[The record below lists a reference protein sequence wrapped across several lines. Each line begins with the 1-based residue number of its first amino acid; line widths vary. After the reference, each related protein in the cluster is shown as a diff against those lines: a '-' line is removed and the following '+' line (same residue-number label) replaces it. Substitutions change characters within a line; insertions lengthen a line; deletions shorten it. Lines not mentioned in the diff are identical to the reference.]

1 MRTGAMERF
10 ETMRRSG
17 WLAVI
22 AVTVGAVPAHAQRDS
37 TVLRPTR
44 FEVRLEAIAKQL
56 EVRRDIEI
64 RLTRQLQELEQVL
77 RAASVEEVRTRAART
92 IDQLRADFARNE
104 ADRLMIVRQLD
115 SVCVQDQKPQGWIGV
130 VFNGPARVEKVGDG
144 PEIYQYLEYPVV
156 ESVEPGSPA
165 YKAGLRAGDVVLRLA
180 DSDLRERIVIASLLT
195 PGALVP
201 IRVRRDGLPK
211 SVNVV
216 VEPRPEDFVTPCP
229 WVDERFAVARFPF
242 RTRLRGV
249 EGSQGAITLVPVEQ
263 REGGSRSDRA
273 VVVGTGPGSGMSF
286 TYSFGQVG
294 SPIVG
299 GAQLVSMSD
308 HLRDALGVS
317 GGVFV
322 LKVLPGAIAY
332 ESGLRDGDVIVAVN
346 DRDTNIPMA
355 VVNAVRSARNHEA
368 RLVIVRK
375 QKRHTVIMKWE

>member
-1 MRTGAMERF
+1 MRTGAMEQF
-10 ETMRRSG
+10 FTMRRSG
-17 WLAVI
+17 WLAMI
-22 AVTVGAVPAHAQRDS
+22 AVTVVAVPARAQRDS
-37 TVLRPTR
+37 TPLRPTR
-44 FEVRLEAIAKQL
+44 FEVRLESIAKQL
-56 EVRRDIEI
+56 DVRRDVEI
-64 RLTRQLQELEQVL
+64 RLMRQLQELEQVL
-77 RAASVEEVRTRAART
+77 RAANVEEVRIQASRARDA
-92 IDQLRADFARNE
+92 LRAEFARNE
-104 ADRLMIVRQLD
+104 TVRLMLVRQLD

-144 PEIYQYLEYPVV
+144 PEIYQYLDYPVV

-180 DSDLRERIVIASLLT
+180 ESDLRERIVIAALLT

-211 SVNVV
+211 SLNVI
-216 VEPRPEDFVTPCP
+216 VEQRPDDFVSPCP
-229 WVDERFAVARFPF
+229 WVDERFAVARLPL
-242 RTRLRGV
+242 RTRFRV
-249 EGSQGAITLVPVEQ
+249 PEGSEGAIIYPPTEP
-263 REGGSRSDRA
+263 RGGSRSDRP
-273 VVVGTGPGSGMSF
+273 VVVGVGPGSGMSF

-322 LKVLPGAIAY
+322 LQVAPGAIAY
-332 ESGLRDGDVIVAVN
+332 ESGLRDGDVILAVN
-346 DRDTNIPMA
+346 DRDTNVPMA
-355 VVNAVRSARNHEA
+355 VVNAVRTAQNREA

-375 QKRHTVIMKWE
+375 QKRHTILMKWE